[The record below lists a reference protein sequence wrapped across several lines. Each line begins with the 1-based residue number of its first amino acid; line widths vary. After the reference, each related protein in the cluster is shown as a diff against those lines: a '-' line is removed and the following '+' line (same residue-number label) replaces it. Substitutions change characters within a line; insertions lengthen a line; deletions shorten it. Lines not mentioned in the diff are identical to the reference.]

1 MSIAADEENFL
12 LNVGRRLAQERERLG
27 LTQDQLG
34 KLCGGITART
44 IISWEGGAKIPS
56 HRLAML
62 IPSGI
67 DVWHVLTGDRRSH
80 DSSGGTCDCEISSNR
95 TKPQESISES
105 KSCYESH
112 SNGGSTGKRAI
123 RYGPKQAEFLEF
135 MSRLT
140 PEQQDHV
147 LEIIKESAQ
156 LNALKAKVAE
166 LEAKLNVLQTMCPES
181 ALLAK

>member
-1 MSIAADEENFL
+1 MSIAADEESFL
-12 LNVGRRLAQERERLG
+12 LNVGRRLAQERERLE

-67 DVWHVLTGDRRSH
+67 DVWYVLTGDRSSC
-80 DSSGGTCDCEISSNR
+80 DSEIATNR
-95 TKPQESISES
+95 TKQKDSISES
-105 KSCYESH
+105 KSYYESH

-135 MSRLT
+135 MARLT

-156 LNALKAKVAE
+156 LNALRAKVAE
-166 LEAKLNVLQTMCPES
+166 LEAKLNVLQSMCPES
-181 ALLAK
+181 ALPAK